1 MGWQRPWIKLWV
13 EMIDDTKV
21 VVSLDPGQRW
31 VWVGLLL
38 VAARSPEPGRLLLP
52 SGRPMNTRQLWHA
65 TKSEELPLDH
75 FEATL
80 KTLEEQGMVAW
91 NGECLVVTRWH
102 ERQDPETAA
111 QRMQRYRA
119 RQRGNGHIEE
129 VTPPVT
135 RGNVHAPETLQ
146 APLRGVTPPHTP
158 PARGEEGQRDRGEEG
173 QNVPGAKAP
182 GLRAEATQGGQTTK
196 APKTEVLEDLGE
208 AAVSRDQTPA
218 RVSGT
223 VEKRPKRGGNPQ
235 VDVILEQIQ
244 KEWGQR
250 IGHWGKEAHWVKEA
264 LGKDYTSDQI
274 LACWRAAQAS
284 PRYRD
289 VWMPMATLLEDL
301 GEFVKNDQR
310 QLRKWQFVPGQLR
323 GATRVEA
330 RGDPKDF
337 EGEWDT

>member
-65 TKSEELPLDH
+65 TKSEELALDH

-80 KTLEEQGMVAW
+80 KTLEEQAMVAW
-91 NGECLVVTRWH
+91 NGDCLVVTRWH

-119 RQRGNGHIEE
+119 KQRGGNGHREE

-135 RGNVHAPETLQ
+135 QRNAHTPATLHAPLQ
-146 APLRGVTPPHTP
+146 AVTPPHTP
-158 PARGEEGQRDRGEEG
+158 PARGEEGKRIRGEEG

-182 GLRAEATQGGQTTK
+182 GLRAEAAQQLDQAETDK
-196 APKTEVLEDLGE
+196 LRNPDRP
-208 AAVSRDQTPA
+208 AVAEGPA
-218 RVSGT
+218 RVRGS
-223 VEKRPKRGGNPQ
+223 VSPSRPKRGGNPQ
-235 VDVILEQIQ
+235 VDAVLEEI
-244 KEWGQR
+244 ETAWGPP
-250 IGHWGKEAHWVKEA
+250 IAFWAKEAPFVKKA
-264 LGKDYTSDQI
+264 LAQGYTQEQI
-274 LACWRAAQAS
+274 LACWRLAQES
-284 PRYRD
+284 PRWKGQ
-289 VWMPMATLLEDL
+289 WMPMATLLGYL
-301 GEFVKNDQR
+301 GEFKKNGYQP
-310 QLRKWQFVPGQLR
+310 LRNWQWVPGQSR

-330 RGDPKDF
+330 HGDPKDF
-337 EGEWDT
+337 EGEWDK